1 MTSANTTAELH
12 LAIPFEH
19 RSFPDHFPGAPLV
32 PGALL
37 LKWILAVLA
46 DQQHFNIRYIKQ
58 VKFLAPVQP
67 GDQVRLCLVSGKHAH
82 QLGIDAYVGETLVLK
97 GQFESD
103 GQKASTDAPGK
114 PHD

>member
-1 MTSANTTAELH
+1 MTSADTRELH
-12 LAIPFEH
+12 LAIPLEH

-37 LKWILAVLA
+37 LKWILALLA
-46 DQQHFNIRYIKQ
+46 DQQHLRIRYIKQ

-67 GDQVRLCLVSGKHAH
+67 GDQVRLHLVAGKQHQ
-82 QLGIDAYVGETLVLK
+82 QLGIDAYVGATLVLK

-103 GQKASTDAPGK
+103 AQTLHVDGAS
-114 PHD
+114 